1 MPGST
6 LLLPG
11 DDVGMLLRDSAAAAT
26 CPRRCHPD
34 PATQPPLPYLRRVLH
49 PDGVQFAHPAERE
62 FARLLAYYRIRWV
75 YEPTTF
81 ALRWGEDGR
90 AVECFTPDFFLPDH
104 RLYFELTTMRQSLV
118 TRKNRKLRRLRE
130 LYPGARVRLLY
141 RRDILRLEDAYRPA
155 PVAGQRLRD
164 VLWGE
169 SEIEARTR
177 ELAQQV
183 ADEWLGRPGAG
194 PPPVLLAV
202 GAGASRFQQRL
213 AAALADLGIPC
224 DTDRLDPSRYRREGS
239 QRAVRAVRSP
249 EQPLAGRRVLLVG
262 DVASTGL
269 SLTWAAERV
278 ARKRPDEIRACALLD
293 RRPARLLDPR
303 LSWIGF
309 DVPDVLLAGFG
320 LSMHRQL
327 RRLPAIGTV
336 AFDAE
341 D

>member
-11 DDVGMLLRDSAAAAT
+11 AVVGLRPRDSAAAVA
-26 CPRRCHPD
+26 CPDRFHPD

-90 AVECFTPDFFLPDH
+90 ATECFTPDFFLPDH

-130 LYPGARVRLLY
+130 LYPGTRVRLLY
-141 RRDILRLEDAYRPA
+141 RRDILRLEDAYGAAPA
-155 PVAGQRLRD
+155 PAPTLLD
-164 VLWGE
+164 VLWDE
-169 SEIEARTR
+169 AEIEARVR

-183 ADEWLGRPGAG
+183 ADEWLGRPEGDR
-194 PPPVLLAV
+194 PPMLVAV
-202 GAGASRFQQRL
+202 GSGATQFQQRL
-213 AAALADLGIPC
+213 ASAFAAIGIAC
-224 DTDRLDPSRYRREGS
+224 ATDRLDPSRYRRDGA
-239 QRAVRAVRSP
+239 QRAVRALRRP
-249 EQPLAGRRVLLVG
+249 ERPLAGRRVLLIG
-262 DVASTGL
+262 DVISTGL

-278 ARKRPDEIRACALLD
+278 ARQHAAEVRVCGFLD
-293 RRPARLLDPR
+293 RRAARLLDPGV
-303 LSWIGF
+303 SWVGF
-309 DVPDVLLAGFG
+309 EAPDLPLAGFG
-320 LSMHRQL
+320 LARHRPL
-327 RRLPAIGTV
+327 RKLPVVGTV
-336 AFDAE
+336 E
-341 D
+341 PGE